1 MSFGASGT
9 TSINGGNITTGVINL
24 GNDSGM
30 AIRQGKNSYSSNTTG
45 FWLGN
50 DSGTPKFHI
59 GTSSNFLKFT
69 GSNLEVAGTL
79 KMVSGGSTTTLS
91 NANTLNASVALS
103 KDGSGN
109 LSLTNGAS
117 GNVNFDNSDVGL
129 GNVNNSNFDSSG
141 DIVGGHIGGININA
155 SKIWSGTGSYN
166 NTNTPVYLDN
176 NGYFSLENKLKWDP
190 GNNRL
195 DVKGHL
201 EVESISFASGVNVD
215 YTNVGGTKP
224 PSNATANQ
232 ADSTVNAAIA
242 AKSKVFRQN
251 NTPTALAA
259 GDVWIDTNDGNK
271 LYVASA
277 AGTGS
282 WNLAQ
287 DSDSK
292 TTASEVNSAAKTGG
306 SIGGWQLNANNIFS
320 GSSPDANGYTSS
332 GMTLNSGGSIH
343 AKQFYID
350 TSGNAKFKG
359 EIESGGTV
367 RAQALDLD
375 GTTLTG
381 GSSGLK
387 ISTSGVDTN
396 ELQNNSVTQ
405 VVVDELAQTLTF
417 AGGSGASFNDV
428 VDISFTASIATDAE
442 VFVTY
447 ICGGGGPSNHQFK
460 ILHNNTSIFSR
471 SNLSGGSKTFSDV
484 ITTVVGTN
492 TVKVQVKGGS
502 SSGFTATV
510 IPFGYMRLLEAK
522 R

>member
-1 MSFGASGT
+1 MY
-9 TSINGGNITTGVINL
+9 
-24 GNDSGM
+24 
-30 AIRQGKNSYSSNTTG
+30 KNFRN
-45 FWLGN
+45 
-50 DSGTPKFHI
+50 
-59 GTSSNFLKFT
+59 
-69 GSNLEVAGTL
+69 
-79 KMVSGGSTTTLS
+79 
-91 NANTLNASVALS
+91 
-103 KDGSGN
+103 
-109 LSLTNGAS
+109 

-292 TTASEVNSAAKTGG
+292 TTASEVNSAAKISEKYT
-306 SIGGWQLNANNIFS
+306 AIF
-320 GSSPDANGYTSS
+320 
-332 GMTLNSGGSIH
+332 LR
-343 AKQFYID
+343 
-350 TSGNAKFKG
+350 
-359 EIESGGTV
+359 V
-367 RAQALDLD
+367 RAIFLELALANAFNKRY
-375 GTTLTG
+375 TLTNM
-381 GSSGLK
+381 
-387 ISTSGVDTN
+387 I
-396 ELQNNSVTQ
+396 
-405 VVVDELAQTLTF
+405 
-417 AGGSGASFNDV
+417 
-428 VDISFTASIATDAE
+428 IPI
-442 VFVTY
+442 
-447 ICGGGGPSNHQFK
+447 
-460 ILHNNTSIFSR
+460 
-471 SNLSGGSKTFSDV
+471 KTKF
-484 ITTVVGTN
+484 I
-492 TVKVQVKGGS
+492 
-502 SSGFTATV
+502 
-510 IPFGYMRLLEAK
+510 
-522 R
+522 